1 MTRKIRACGRTAT
14 GFSVVFACAI
24 SGAHAQPP
32 LVYVEDCGKTAVP
45 VCADTGQRM
54 RRASRTY
61 HYGHYVHYGYYGKPA
76 HHIYLNPS
84 YDLPTRER
92 EWLWNDP

>member
-1 MTRKIRACGRTAT
+1 MSHKIRACGRIAA

-45 VCADTGQRM
+45 VCADTGQLM
-54 RRASRTY
+54 GWASRPY
-61 HYGHYVHYGYYGKPA
+61 HYGHYGYYGKRA

-92 EWLWNDP
+92 EWLWYDP